1 MPCHHTL
8 EAYLHAYRDGAG
20 IANEPKGPLFR
31 TVRRGTGQDGRTRRV
46 SSRGP
51 LPVAYWRKH
60 SGAPSIFSSGSR
72 MNDASYVAKA
82 VPLATDTARL
92 VELRAGLRERPLA

>member
-1 MPCHHTL
+1 
-8 EAYLHAYRDGAG
+8 
-20 IANEPKGPLFR
+20 
-31 TVRRGTGQDGRTRRV
+31 
-46 SSRGP
+46 
-51 LPVAYWRKH
+51 
-60 SGAPSIFSSGSR
+60 